1 MKLKVIPLNIITEK
15 EYAFIEDMIATIRRI
30 DLQDIIYDVIV
41 IPFSEEYDSEIE
53 IVTLN
58 VFLTEKKPSK
68 FTNYMKDSI
77 CMLSEK
83 YKVNAEVKIVNKYQR
98 FQLQTDIID
107 PLDAKMETL

>member
-1 MKLKVIPLNIITEK
+1 MKLTVIPLNIISEK
-15 EYAFIEDMIATIRRI
+15 EYAFIKDMIATIRRI
-30 DLQDIIYDVIV
+30 DLEDIIYDVTV
-41 IPFSEEYDSEIE
+41 IPIIEDYGSGVE

-83 YKVNAEVKIVNKYQR
+83 YKVNVEVKIVNKYQR

-107 PLDAKMETL
+107 PMNAKTETI